1 MKPCC
6 KEAKGDKPASLFE
19 KGWNL
24 LVAAIIVV
32 ILTGIIV
39 QLF

>member
-6 KEAKGDKPASLFE
+6 KEANGDKPPSLFE

-24 LVAAIIVV
+24 LVAAIILA
-32 ILTGIIV
+32 ILAGIIV